1 MHLICSSLDW
11 IDLISFEQRRRSE
24 VSAFLR
30 PFSSFIDEVH
40 GKKEKEKRKNQ
51 SQKGVFRHKIIQLKR
66 NASCIFLEERVT
78 KEKEV
83 FVCLEMLDMVM
94 DLVLLY

>member
-30 PFSSFIDEVH
+30 LFSSFINEVH

-51 SQKGVFRHKIIQLKR
+51 SQIGVFRHKIIQLKR
-66 NASCIFLEERVT
+66 NASGVFLEERVT

-83 FVCLEMLDMVM
+83 FVCLETLDV

>member
-1 MHLICSSLDW
+1 MYLICSSLDW

-30 PFSSFIDEVH
+30 LFSSFINEVH

-51 SQKGVFRHKIIQLKR
+51 SQNGVFRHKIIQLKR
-66 NASCIFLEERVT
+66 NANGVFLEERVT

-83 FVCLEMLDMVM
+83 FVCLETLDV

>member
-1 MHLICSSLDW
+1 M
-11 IDLISFEQRRRSE
+11 
-24 VSAFLR
+24 
-30 PFSSFIDEVH
+30 
-40 GKKEKEKRKNQ
+40 
-51 SQKGVFRHKIIQLKR
+51 FRHKIIQLKR